1 MFLIMDGSVYDTPV
15 KTYYVESESELTNDV
30 LQDAPAGTI
39 VEVNA
44 ATGFKVL
51 MKDSQGNFNEL

>member
-1 MFLIMDGSVYDTPV
+1 MFLIMDGAVYDTPI
-15 KTYYVESESELTNDV
+15 KTYYVESEAELTDIP
-30 LQDAPAGTI
+30 DEAPAGTI

-44 ATGFKVL
+44 ATGFKVF